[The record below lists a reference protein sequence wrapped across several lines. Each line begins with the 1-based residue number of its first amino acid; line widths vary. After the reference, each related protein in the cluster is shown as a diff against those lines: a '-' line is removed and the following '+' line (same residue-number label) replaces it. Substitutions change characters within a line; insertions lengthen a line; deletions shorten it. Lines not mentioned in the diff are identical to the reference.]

1 MNDVSV
7 APGYV
12 FDFTSDHAFTGLSC
26 AFVDVNDGT
35 SFSFL
40 LDDVPDAVPEYVL
53 DFTDGQA
60 LTDLL
65 CALVAIVDSTS
76 SSSLDDGLVFTA
88 GQALTDLLCAF
99 IDIVDVNFAMSA
111 NVRVCS
117 RELSISCLAVISSN
131 ALKGGLLAIL
141 DVADSEGGSV
151 YSLYSNTINYFCVF
165 LFFFFLRTI

>member
-1 MNDVSV
+1 LNGVSV

-12 FDFTSDHAFTGLSC
+12 FDFTSGHAFIGLSC
-26 AFVDVNDGT
+26 AFVDVIDAA

-40 LDDVPDAVPEYVL
+40 LDDVPVIPEYVL

-65 CALVAIVDSTS
+65 CALVAIVDITS
-76 SSSLDDGLVFTA
+76 SSSLSLDDVLAFTA

-99 IDIVDVNFAMSA
+99 DIVNFVMSA

-117 RELSISCLAVISSN
+117 RELSISCFAVISSN
-131 ALKGGLLAIL
+131 VFKGGLLATL
-141 DVADSEGGSV
+141 DVTDSEGGSA
-151 YSLYSNTINYFCVF
+151 YSLHWNTTNRLFCVF
-165 LFFFFLRTI
+165 SFFFF